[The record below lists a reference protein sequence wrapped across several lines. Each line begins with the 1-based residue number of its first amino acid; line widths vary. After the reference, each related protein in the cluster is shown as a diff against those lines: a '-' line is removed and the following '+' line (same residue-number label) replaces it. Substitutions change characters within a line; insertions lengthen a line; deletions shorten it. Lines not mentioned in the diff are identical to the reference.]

1 MTGPSAMLGLL
12 IGPRNS
18 PRLLAFL
25 TLCGLVLFFLVAPI
39 LAIAPLSFNKEP
51 YFTYPIRSYSLRWYE
66 AFFLTANWQLAL
78 RNSIIVASATAALA
92 TLLGTLAALGLARPE
107 FRFRGAVTALLLSPM
122 VLPIIVTAV
131 AIYLFYAR
139 IGLNG
144 SFTGLV
150 LAHTILASP
159 FVVVTV
165 GATLATYDRTLSRA
179 AASLGAGP
187 VRAFFRVMLPLILPG
202 IASGALFAF
211 ITSFDD
217 VVVALF
223 VAGTEQRTLPRQMWS
238 GVRENLDPTITAVAT
253 MLVVLSIL
261 VVTAGERLR
270 RRLVQRR
277 SSGQIAVSA

>member
-1 MTGPSAMLGLL
+1 
-12 IGPRNS
+12 
-18 PRLLAFL
+18 
-25 TLCGLVLFFLVAPI
+25 
-39 LAIAPLSFNKEP
+39 
-51 YFTYPIRSYSLRWYE
+51 
-66 AFFLTANWQLAL
+66 L

>member
-1 MTGPSAMLGLL
+1 MMLDLL
-12 IGPRNS
+12 IGPRRS
-18 PRLLAFL
+18 LRLLAFMGVCAAIL
-25 TLCGLVLFFLVAPI
+25 LFLVAPI
-39 LAIAPLSFNKEP
+39 LAIAPLSFNNEP

-66 AFFLTANWQLAL
+66 AFFLTPNWQLAL
-78 RNSIIVASATAALA
+78 RNSVVVATATMALA

-107 FRFRGAVTALLLSPM
+107 FRFRGAVTALMLSPM

-131 AIYLFYAR
+131 AVYLFYAR
-139 IGLNG
+139 LGLNG

-150 LAHTILASP
+150 LAHSVLASP

-165 GATLATYDRTLSRA
+165 GATLATYDRLLSRA

-187 VRAFFRVMLPLILPG
+187 LRTFMSVTLPLILPG

-217 VVVALF
+217 VVIALF
-223 VAGTEQRTLPRQMWS
+223 VAGTEQRTLPKQMWS

-253 MLVVLSIL
+253 MLVALSIL

-270 RRLVQRR
+270 RRVTQQR
-277 SSGQIAVSA
+277 SGRPAQSEG

>member
-1 MTGPSAMLGLL
+1 
-12 IGPRNS
+12 
-18 PRLLAFL
+18 
-25 TLCGLVLFFLVAPI
+25 
-39 LAIAPLSFNKEP
+39 
-51 YFTYPIRSYSLRWYE
+51 
-66 AFFLTANWQLAL
+66 
-78 RNSIIVASATAALA
+78 
-92 TLLGTLAALGLARPE
+92 
-107 FRFRGAVTALLLSPM
+107 M
-122 VLPIIVTAV
+122 VLPIIVTAI

-165 GATLATYDRTLSRA
+165 GATLATYDRMLSRA

-187 VRAFFRVMLPLILPG
+187 VRSFWLVTLPLIRPG
-202 IASGALFAF
+202 VLSGALFAF

-223 VAGTEQRTLPRQMWS
+223 VAGTEQRTLPKQMWS

-253 MLVVLSIL
+253 MLVVLS
-261 VVTAGERLR
+261 VVVVAMGERLR
-270 RRLVQRR
+270 RRHVRLRAGRHIQ
-277 SSGQIAVSA
+277 QMA